1 MTHYQK
7 LDMILNVLLS
17 RVPFR
22 NTNTDYESNLTME
35 FLCTRLFANENLT
48 DWEIKFLQDRLIDD
62 KYIEMIT
69 VDNVLIPNITQKGI
83 KFIQN
88 GGYKKERERME
99 MQDEMVLTTIESN
112 KRSKSAIIISIL
124 SLVLSAA
131 AIIIG
136 FFC

>member
-69 VDNVLIPNITQKGI
+69 VDNVLIPNILH
-83 KFIQN
+83 F
-88 GGYKKERERME
+88 E
-99 MQDEMVLTTIESN
+99 
-112 KRSKSAIIISIL
+112 
-124 SLVLSAA
+124 
-131 AIIIG
+131 
-136 FFC
+136 

>member
-1 MTHYQK
+1 
-7 LDMILNVLLS
+7 
-17 RVPFR
+17 
-22 NTNTDYESNLTME
+22 
-35 FLCTRLFANENLT
+35 
-48 DWEIKFLQDRLIDD
+48 
-62 KYIEMIT
+62 MIT